1 MEDDGDGEAR
11 DGGAGLVGEREVHD
25 EQPSQCNARQ
35 YRKEV
40 LKVLWVGRILSLE
53 PEYLK

>member
-25 EQPSQCNARQ
+25 DQLSQCNARQ
-35 YRKEV
+35 YRIEV
-40 LKVLWVGRILSLE
+40 RSVKNFVGGMNTFLRT
-53 PEYLK
+53 